1 MSHWTDE
8 HIRVINGKWVA
19 FDEAALEL
27 GEYDSENEARDALV
41 VHNAIE
47 LSEHGKRLKASWQA
61 GALIAHAQKI
71 ALLHRSDEMISAKD
85 VHDVLLDE
93 AKRRLAEGG
102 EPPFPPPEAQ
112 VVELQKE
119 VSDRD
124 ALLSDKNKRLC
135 AMRVDRTR
143 IALHRDALAQA
154 GRALTDR
161 LPAYP
166 SAAGYFAQKE
176 LVALRDEL
184 ATPDVAYAPVPD
196 TCLHAHLRRQ
206 IAFSTRAFGPNDRW
220 RGVVDHIKKE
230 LTEIEASPY
239 DVEEWIDVALL
250 ALDGAWRSLA
260 ATREMTPA
268 EMARKVVETLDAKMT
283 KNENRD
289 WPDWRTADRTKA
301 IEHDRSKDR
310 GTA

>member
-1 MSHWTDE
+1 MPKF
-8 HIRVINGKWVA
+8 IVILALDASVGIDIEA
-19 FDEAALEL
+19 DTAEEAAE
-27 GEYDSENEARDALV
+27 
-41 VHNAIE
+41 
-47 LSEHGKRLKASWQA
+47 
-61 GALIAHAQKI
+61 
-71 ALLHRSDEMISAKD
+71 
-85 VHDVLLDE
+85 
-93 AKRRLAEGG
+93 LAEESDLVHHKISEMKIDLGDPIG
-102 EPPFPPPEAQ
+102 ARVNLGDE
-112 VVELQKE
+112 E
-119 VSDRD
+119 VLNTLPQEKLRQEVNDRD
-124 ALLSDKNKRLC
+124 ALLADKNKRLC

-154 GRALTDR
+154 ARALSDR